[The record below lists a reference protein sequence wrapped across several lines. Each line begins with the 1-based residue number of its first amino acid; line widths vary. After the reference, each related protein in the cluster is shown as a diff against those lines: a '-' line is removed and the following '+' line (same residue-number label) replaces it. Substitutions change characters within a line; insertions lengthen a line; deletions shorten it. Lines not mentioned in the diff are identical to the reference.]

1 MKPIVTVT
9 NIFPQVALD
18 KLSSKCDLKINR
30 TSLTQG
36 ELKQKVL
43 GSDAI
48 ISYLTDRIDQDI
60 IDPGTKLKII
70 ANYGAGFN
78 NIDVSY
84 ASQRGIWLTNTPGA
98 LPETTTDLTWAMIIG
113 VAR

>member
-18 KLSSKCDLKINR
+18 KLSSKYDLKMNR
-30 TSLTQG
+30 TSLTPE

-48 ISYLTDRIDQDI
+48 IFRSYLEESLSSAT
-60 IDPGTKLKII
+60 
-70 ANYGAGFN
+70 
-78 NIDVSY
+78 
-84 ASQRGIWLTNTPGA
+84 
-98 LPETTTDLTWAMIIG
+98 
-113 VAR
+113 